1 MNLEIALVE
10 DELSIAE
17 NYRDALQRVGYQVT
31 LYDNRRQAIDAF
43 RQRLPDMAIIDI
55 GLQDEYEGGFDLCR
69 ELRAMAPQLPIIF
82 LTARD
87 SELDEIIGL
96 KLGADDY
103 LTKHISLNQV
113 MARISALFRRVNA
126 LRDNSPDDEETLKRG
141 ALEINRSRFTVAWQQ
156 QSLELTL
163 TEYWIIHALAQHP
176 GQIKSREQLM
186 QAAQVVQDDHTITTH
201 IKRIRRKFKD
211 IDPQFNQ
218 ISTAY
223 GLGYRWQ
230 ANG

>member
-10 DELSIAE
+10 DEKTIAA
-17 NYRDALQRVGYQVT
+17 NYKDALQRVGYRVT
-31 LYDNRRQAIDAF
+31 LYSNRSEAIAAF
-43 RQRLPDMAIIDI
+43 KQRLPDLAIIDV
-55 GLQDEYEGGFDLCR
+55 GLEDEYEGGFDLCR
-69 ELRAMAPQLPIIF
+69 ELRAMAPQLPIVF

-103 LTKHISLNQV
+103 LTKHISLNQM
-113 MARISALFRRVNA
+113 MARISALLRRVNA
-126 LRDNSPDDEETLKRG
+126 LRNNQPAQEETLKRG
-141 ALEINRSRFTVAWQQ
+141 ALEINKSRFTVAWQNQ
-156 QSLELTL
+156 LLELTL
-163 TEYWIIHALAQHP
+163 TEYWIVHALAQHP

-201 IKRIRRKFKD
+201 IKRIRRKFKAL
-211 IDPQFNQ
+211 DPDFNQ
-218 ISTAY
+218 INTAY
-223 GLGYRWQ
+223 GLGYRWH